1 MKIIRETLFDTAKE
15 VLAQINDGEF
25 PEVYEYLDG
34 ILDDEDFIAISPCDI
49 ANSLGKCDKPK
60 KFPAFL
66 VDFITGLY
74 EYEIERGNS
83 SAMLSLGGEYYD
95 GGRGFEQSFAKAV
108 HLYKMAAEHGNRW
121 AYECLGYCYYYGRDM
136 KPDYEQAFRCFS
148 IGALAGHLESM
159 YKLGDMYLRGQYVDK
174 DEEEAFI
181 IYNRCLQM
189 MSDDDRSYV
198 AGPLHLRLGNMY
210 LDGIGTDQ
218 DPENALFH
226 YSLAE
231 VMLYRMVR
239 DGNYM
244 YKKSLRLA
252 VEGQARARALLA
264 QNIPEDEWID
274 ELI

>member
-1 MKIIRETLFDTAKE
+1 MKIMRETLFDTAKE

-34 ILDDEDFIAISPCDI
+34 ILDDEDFVAILPCDI
-49 ANSLGKCDKPK
+49 ANSLCKCDKPK

-95 GGRGFEQSFAKAV
+95 GGRGFEQSFPKAV
-108 HLYKMAAEHGNRW
+108 RLYKMAAEQGNRW

-136 KPDYEQAFRCFS
+136 EPDYEQAFRCFS
-148 IGALAGHLESM
+148 VGALAGHLESM

-174 DEEEAFI
+174 DEQEAFI
-181 IYNRCLQM
+181 IYNRCFQM
-189 MSDDDRSYV
+189 MSDDDRGYV

-226 YSLAE
+226 YGLAE

-252 VEGQARARALLA
+252 IEGQARARALLA
-264 QNIPEDEWID
+264 RNIPEDEWID
-274 ELI
+274 EPI